1 MVETLREEV
10 VEEILWVA
18 AAENLQRVVE
28 EAKRVDK
35 DFSYVSP
42 VRSLVS
48 DQAFTFNDSVK
59 FHSIW

>member
-1 MVETLREEV
+1 
-10 VEEILWVA
+10 VA